1 MRNSLVG
8 KGLVLVI
15 AVFFIST
22 STAPGMS
29 SELFSFSFNISKNLV
44 TTLYVGGSEPGN
56 YSKIQDAID
65 NASDGDAV
73 YVYGGVYYENVVIH
87 KSISLIGE
95 NKYTTIIDSNGSG
108 DVVKISDV
116 NWVNISEFSIQNGG
130 SDWEGSGISIRQSDY
145 TIITNNLIHSNLH
158 YGIWLYLSST
168 NFVSNNIVASNN
180 ACGINVG
187 GYSNNNM
194 ILDNNISFNKNYGIH
209 ISYSEGNTIS
219 NNTISSNKLESGLR
233 LVSSNNNTI
242 SGNTISLNKQDGVFL
257 SSSNNN
263 TISGNT
269 ISLNNKSGII
279 LRSSCINTIS
289 ENLISLNG
297 YESIYLYQHSDGNFL
312 YFNNFI
318 NNTMEPYDESNNIWN
333 NEYPAG
339 GNYWSDYTGAD
350 DYHGSKQDILGGD
363 NIGDVPYRFSWGK
376 DSYPLILIFGE
387 NPPIANFSHSPDD
400 LSATFDASSSFDRD
414 GTVVSWSWN
423 FGDNTSG
430 SGLIVSHTYVD
441 YDVYNVTLSIIDN
454 NGYQDNVSEQ
464 IYILDNNPPLKPD
477 KPTGPT
483 SGKIGREYSYH
494 TMTTDPDGDQLFYQW
509 DWGDGSFSQWLGPY
523 NSGEEISA
531 SHSWSE
537 GSYNIKVKS
546 KDIHNKEGNW
556 SDPLPVSMPKNK
568 QSDQQFPHFL
578 NDIMEQLWDVFLMF
592 KRILKL

>member
-1 MRNSLVG
+1 MSNSLVG
-8 KGLVLVI
+8 KGLVLAI
-15 AVFFIST
+15 AVFFISPSIT
-22 STAPGMS
+22 PGMS
-29 SELFSFSFNISKNLV
+29 IELFSFNVSKNLV
-44 TTLYVGGSEPGN
+44 TTLYVGGSELGN

-65 NASDGDAV
+65 NASDGDTV
-73 YVYGGVYYENVVIH
+73 YVYSGLYYENVVIH
-87 KSISLIGE
+87 ISISLIGE

-145 TIITNNLIHSNLH
+145 TVITNNLIHSNLH

-168 NFVSNNIVASNN
+168 NFVSNNIITSNN
-180 ACGINVG
+180 ACGINIG
-187 GYSNNNM
+187 GYSDNNM

-209 ISYSEGNTIS
+209 ISYSECNTIS

-269 ISLNNKSGII
+269 ISLNNESGII

-339 GNYWSDYTGAD
+339 GNYWSDYTGTD
-350 DYHGSKQDILGGD
+350 DYHGSKQDI
-363 NIGDVPYRFSWGK
+363 P
-376 DSYPLILIFGE
+376 PLILIFGE
-387 NPPIANFSHSPDD
+387 NPPIANFSHSTDD

-441 YDVYNVTLSIIDN
+441 YDAYNVTLSIIDS
-454 NGYQDNVSEQ
+454 NGYQDNISEQ

-483 SGKIGREYSYH
+483 SGKIGREYSYYI
-494 TMTTDPDGDQLFYQW
+494 MTTDPDGDQLFYQW

-546 KDIHNKEGNW
+546 KDIHNEESNW
-556 SDPLPVSMPKNK
+556 SDPLPISMPKNK
-568 QSDQQFPHFL
+568 QSDQQSLQFL
-578 NDIMEQLWDVFLMF
+578 NGIMEQLWDVFLMF

>member
-8 KGLVLVI
+8 KGLVLAL

-22 STAPGMS
+22 SVAPGMS
-29 SELFSFSFNISKNLV
+29 NELFSFNVSKNLV

-56 YSKIQDAID
+56 YSKIQNAID

-73 YVYGGVYYENVVIH
+73 YVYGGMYYENVVIR

-168 NFVSNNIVASNN
+168 NFVSNNIITSNN
-180 ACGINVG
+180 ACGINIG
-187 GYSNNNM
+187 GYSDNNM

-269 ISLNNKSGII
+269 ISLNNESGII

-339 GNYWSDYTGAD
+339 GNYWSDYTGTD
-350 DYHGSKQDILGGD
+350 DYHGSKQDIPGGD
-363 NIGDVPYRFSWGK
+363 NIGDVPYRFSWGR

-387 NPPIANFSHSPDD
+387 NPPIANFSHSTDD

-441 YDVYNVTLSIIDN
+441 YDAYNVTLSIIDS
-454 NGYQDNVSEQ
+454 NGYQDNISEQ

-483 SGKIGREYSYH
+483 SGKIGREYSYYI
-494 TMTTDPDGDQLFYQW
+494 MTTDPDGDQLFYQW

-546 KDIHNKEGNW
+546 KDIHNEESNW
-556 SDPLPVSMPKNK
+556 SDPLPISMPKNK
-568 QSDQQFPHFL
+568 QSDQQSLQFL
-578 NDIMEQLWDVFLMF
+578 NGIMEQLWDVFLMF